1 MYRVGVTGGIGS
13 GKSVVCRMLG
23 ILGVPVFEA
32 DAEGRRLLAE
42 DKAVQQEVVEQF
54 GEGILVD
61 GRIDRARL
69 AEQVFHDPKALSRL
83 NGIIHPRV
91 RSGFNAWAEGQ
102 SATYVVIEAALLVG
116 TEGASQVDHL
126 VVVSAPEEIRI
137 RRVVQRDGVS
147 AEAVKARMR
156 NQVSEAERVEAADT
170 VLHNDDEQMLIP
182 QVLAMH
188 QMLLANSGT

>member
-182 QVLAMH
+182 QVLALH